1 LVEDSRNAIDRGA
14 RRRDAAQHPVHLV
27 VFPHDGLVESFD
39 VRTAVISRGQ
49 DAVMLELDYSLLDR
63 HTAEPE
69 FLRDLVA
76 VDPIPRA
83 KFARQ

>member
-1 LVEDSRNAIDRGA
+1 M
-14 RRRDAAQHPVHLV
+14 

-39 VRTAVISRGQ
+39 VRAAVILRGQ
-49 DAVMLELDYSLLDR
+49 NAVMLELDYSLLDR
-63 HTAEPE
+63 HTAESE

-76 VDPIPRA
+76 VDPIPRV

>member
-1 LVEDSRNAIDRGA
+1 
-14 RRRDAAQHPVHLV
+14 V

-39 VRTAVISRGQ
+39 VRTAVILRGQ
-49 DAVMLELDYSLLDR
+49 DAVMLELDYSLLDG
-63 HTAEPE
+63 HTAESE

-76 VDPIPRA
+76 VDPIPRV

>member
-1 LVEDSRNAIDRGA
+1 
-14 RRRDAAQHPVHLV
+14 
-27 VFPHDGLVESFD
+27 
-39 VRTAVISRGQ
+39 
-49 DAVMLELDYSLLDR
+49 MLELDYSLLDR

-76 VDPIPRA
+76 VDPIPRV

>member
-1 LVEDSRNAIDRGA
+1 
-14 RRRDAAQHPVHLV
+14 
-27 VFPHDGLVESFD
+27 
-39 VRTAVISRGQ
+39 
-49 DAVMLELDYSLLDR
+49 MLELDYSLLDG
-63 HTAEPE
+63 HTAESE